1 MKLRKICTLHKKPSF
16 SITDF
21 FSKCDQIRR
30 KQRIWSHLLK
40 KSLVENFIFRAWK
53 QSHKKRKDSL
63 EGNLDRVLF
72 VTELEF
78 PNALVPRLPKHT
90 SNINPEFAGKSK
102 QLYSFYVTSFL
113 EH

>member
-1 MKLRKICTLHKKPSF
+1 MKF
-16 SITDF
+16 SIKVF

-78 PNALVPRLPKHT
+78 PNTLVPRLPKHT